1 MSSQP
6 TLFWHD
12 YESFG
17 ADPRRDRPAQFAG
30 IRTDLE
36 LNEVAEPVEWFCQPA
51 DDFLPHPDACL
62 ITGIT
67 PQQAQR
73 DGLPEAA
80 FIAHIHHE
88 LSQPN
93 TCALGYNSL
102 RFDDEMTRHTLYRN
116 FYDAYGREWQ
126 NGNSRWDIID
136 VARTAYALR
145 PEGIEWPLNDQ
156 GLPSFKL
163 EHLTAANGIVH
174 EGAHDAVSDVRATIA
189 LARLIR
195 DKQPK
200 LYQHLFELRSK
211 HKVSDQLDLTRRKP
225 VLHISGMF
233 GAARG
238 NAAIVVPLALHPTNK
253 NGVICYDLMADPSEL
268 GRLSAEEIQRRVFT
282 AQADLDVPRIP
293 LKVIHIN
300 RCPVVLPVS
309 MVDDSVEAKTGLSR
323 QTCEAHWQ
331 TLAGLGDLS
340 VKLQAVFGMEPE
352 GGFGSDD
359 PDLMLYGGGFFGR
372 HDKDQMDIIRETSE
386 DHLPE
391 LIPNFQDPRLDEMF
405 FRYKARNFKS
415 GLTGEEQEQWDSYR
429 WQRINDPAVS
439 NLTPEQ
445 FNQRLIEL
453 SQTELSSRDQNI
465 LEDVVLYVESLVPS
479 HLF

>member
-1 MSSQP
+1 MSSKP

-17 ADPRRDRPAQFAG
+17 ADPRRDRPSQFAG

-36 LNEVAEPVEWFCQPA
+36 LNEIAAPVEWFCQPA

-67 PQQAQR
+67 PQYAR
-73 DGLPEAA
+73 SNGLPEAE
-80 FIAHIHHE
+80 FIAHIYDE

-102 RFDDEMTRHTLYRN
+102 RFDDELTRHALYRN
-116 FYDAYGREWQ
+116 FYDAYSREWQ
-126 NGNSRWDIID
+126 NGNSRWDLID
-136 VARTAYALR
+136 VVRTAYALR
-145 PEGIEWPLNDQ
+145 PDGIEWPLND
-156 GLPSFKL
+156 GLPSFRL
-163 EHLTAANGIVH
+163 EHLTAANGIAH

-189 LARLIR
+189 LARLVR

-200 LYQHLFELRSK
+200 LYQHLFELRNK
-211 HKVSDQLDLTRRKP
+211 HKVSDQLDLVSRKP

-238 NAAIVVPLALHPTNK
+238 NAAVVVPLAQHPTNK
-253 NGVICYDLMADPSEL
+253 NGIICYDLMSDPSPL
-268 GRLSAEEIQRRVFT
+268 SDLSAEEIQRRVFT
-282 AQADLDVPRIP
+282 AKNELDQPRIP

-309 MVDDSVEAKTGLSR
+309 MVDAKVESRTGLNLE
-323 QTCEAHWQ
+323 TCRAHWQ
-331 TLAGLGDLS
+331 VLVGLGDLTS
-340 VKLQAVFGMEPE
+340 KLQAVFSASEFE
-352 GGFGSDD
+352 GGSDD
-359 PDLMLYGGGFFGR
+359 PDLMLYGGGFFGS
-372 HDKDQMDIIRETSE
+372 HDKDQMQMIRETPAQA
-386 DHLPE
+386 LAE
-391 LIPNFQDPRLDEMF
+391 LQPVFQDPRLDEMF
-405 FRYKARNFKS
+405 FRYKARNYKDW
-415 GLTGEEQEQWDSYR
+415 LTGEEQQQWDEYR
-429 WQRINDPAVS
+429 WQRLNDPVVS
-439 NLTPEQ
+439 SLTPER

-453 SQTELSSRDQNI
+453 SQTGLSQRDQNI

>member
-17 ADPRRDRPAQFAG
+17 ADPRRDRPSQFAG
-30 IRTDLE
+30 IRTDLD
-36 LNEVAEPVEWFCQPA
+36 LNEIEEPVEWFCQPA

-67 PQQAQR
+67 PQDAQR
-73 DGLPEAA
+73 NGIPEAD
-80 FIAHIHHE
+80 FIANIHHE
-88 LSQPN
+88 LSRPN
-93 TCALGYNSL
+93 TCSLGYNSL
-102 RFDDEMTRHTLYRN
+102 RFDDEMTRYTLYRN

-126 NGNSRWDIID
+126 NGNSRWDLID
-136 VARTAYALR
+136 VVRTAYALR

-163 EHLTAANGIVH
+163 EHLTAANGIAH

-189 LARLIR
+189 MARLIR
-195 DKQPK
+195 EKQPK
-200 LYQHLFELRSK
+200 LYEHLFALRNK
-211 HKVSDQLDLTRRKP
+211 HKVSDQLDLVSRKP

-238 NAAIVVPLALHPTNK
+238 NAAVVVPLAQHPTNK

-268 GRLSAEEIQRRVFT
+268 GSLSAEEIQHRVFT
-282 AQADLDVPRIP
+282 AQTELDQPRIP

-309 MVDDSVEAKTGLSR
+309 MVDEKVEARTGVNL
-323 QTCEAHWQ
+323 QTCREHWKV
-331 TLAGLGDLS
+331 LAGLGDLTS
-340 VKLQAVFGMEPE
+340 KLQAVFSAPE
-352 GGFGSDD
+352 FEGGSDD
-359 PDLMLYGGGFFGR
+359 PDLMLYGGGFFGH
-372 HDKDQMDIIRETSE
+372 HDKDQMEMIRETPAE
-386 DHLPE
+386 ALPE
-391 LIPNFQDPRLDEMF
+391 LTPTFQDPRLDEMF
-405 FRYKARNFKS
+405 FRYKARNFRDW
-415 GLTGEEQEQWDSYR
+415 LTGEELQQWDEYR

-439 NLTPEQ
+439 SLTPEQ
-445 FNQRLIEL
+445 FNQRLVEL
-453 SQTELSSRDQNI
+453 SQTELSQRDQVI